1 MKYPNQKEYHI
12 VQIPRNA
19 HSTYGMMNINAT
31 YAAALNLSGTAFKL
45 WVYLNLNQRNFKV
58 ALGPTPV
65 KNAIGLS
72 GASYTRAVT
81 SLKEMGYL
89 VEFEGKDFFIE
100 TGNMNDFKPYFDA
113 IERNKKKKE
122 TETNE

>member
-19 HSTYGMMNINAT
+19 NSTYGMMNIQAT
-31 YAAALNLSGTAFKL
+31 QAAALNLSGTAFKL
-45 WVYLNLNQRNFKV
+45 WVYLNLNQRGFKV
-58 ALGPTPV
+58 VLGPTPV

-72 GASYTRAVT
+72 GASYSRAIAT
-81 SLKEMGYL
+81 LKEMGYL
-89 VEFEGKDFFIE
+89 VEFQGKDFFVE
-100 TGNMNDFKPYFDA
+100 TGNMKDFQAYFDA